1 MARVNYQRD
10 KRQRDLAR
18 QRKQEEK
25 RLKKTQKDPLTG
37 ENVAVDGTAPE
48 DAAAETDPVAPE
60 QAQAE

>member
-18 QRKQEEK
+18 QRKEEEK
-25 RLKKTQKDPLTG
+25 PLKKTQKDPLTG